1 MTLTVNS
8 KVSAPLYNYT
18 TTSSYSTGTITIT
31 STGTSSWGSL
41 TSAVLVNGGSSANWA
56 TISNGM
62 TQPSLQ
68 VTGKATF
75 DDDVTIKGVSLI
87 ETLEKINERLAILVP
102 DPKKLEKYQALKKA
116 YDHYKLLE
124 GMITDKDVENGK

>member
-1 MTLTVNS
+1 MSHWPSGKVTVPVPS
-8 KVSAPLYNYT
+8 YQ
-18 TTSSYSTGTITIT
+18 YSTGTITIT

-41 TSAVLVNGGSSANWA
+41 TSAVLVNSGNSNNWA

-68 VTGKATF
+68 VTGKANF
-75 DDDVTIKGVSLI
+75 DDDVTIKGISLL

-102 DPKKLEKYQALKKA
+102 DPEKLEEFTALKKA
-116 YDHYKLLE
+116 YENYKLLE
-124 GMITDKDVENGK
+124 ALCYKDKK